1 MTAVVALSPDQRED
15 LHTFLKDW
23 LRHAGRTQA
32 DLRRALRAGSV
43 RMPVLLDAL
52 EHIYQQ
58 GGLTELVHHLC
69 AIEADWHSEDRV
81 AVLSELEQEPAGFGG
96 SLEQLDLLLQEI
108 RQDQEASP

>member
-1 MTAVVALSPDQRED
+1 MTVVVALSPDQRDD
-15 LHTFLKDW
+15 LHTFVKDW

-52 EHIYQQ
+52 EHTYRQ
-58 GGLTELVHHLC
+58 GGLTELVHQLC

-81 AVLSELEQEPAGFGG
+81 AVLGELDKEPGAFAG

-108 RQDQEASP
+108 RQDQEASS